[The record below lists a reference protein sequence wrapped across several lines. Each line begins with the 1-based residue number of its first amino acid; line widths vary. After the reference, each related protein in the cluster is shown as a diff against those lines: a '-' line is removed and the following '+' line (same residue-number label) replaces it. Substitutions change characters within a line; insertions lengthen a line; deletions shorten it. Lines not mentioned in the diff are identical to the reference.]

1 MPTLNDV
8 KIRNAKP
15 SEERTAN
22 GKPKPVRLF
31 DGGGLYLEIS
41 PAGGKLWRLK
51 YRFQGREKRLS
62 FGMYPDIGLRDA
74 RERRDAARKALARGT
89 DPSAARK
96 AEKAAQADTFEPVAR
111 EWLSK
116 QAAGWNPA
124 HAGEIRRTLVRDIFP
139 ALGPRPITEIKAPEL
154 LACIRRIETRGSIE
168 TAHRALRDC
177 GRVFAYAVSTGRAE
191 RNPAADLR
199 GALTPPAKVQ
209 HHAAITDPKAIGALL
224 RAIDDYRGTPEV
236 QCALRLAPLTFA
248 RPGELRA
255 AEWSEINLE
264 AGEWSIPADRMKMGE
279 PHIVPLSHQA
289 VECLRELH
297 RLTGTRRYV
306 FGVARPMSENTI
318 NCALRRL
325 GYGKDEMT
333 GHGFRAMARTILD
346 EVLGERP
353 DFIEHQLAHAVRDP
367 LGRAHNRTTHLPAR
381 RDMMQRW
388 ADYLDRLKNGADVV
402 PLRAARPG

>member
-1 MPTLNDV
+1 MALTDIV
-8 KIRNAKP
+8 IRNAKP
-15 SEERTAN
+15 RERPYKL
-22 GKPKPVRLF
+22 G
-31 DGGGLYLEIS
+31 DSGGLFLLVT
-41 PAGGKLWRLK
+41 PKGGRWWRCKLHFGR
-51 YRFQGREKRLS
+51 REKLLN
-62 FGMYPDIGLRDA
+62 FGTYPDVPLKLA
-74 RERRDAARKALARGT
+74 RERRDVARRQVAAGI
-89 DPSAARK
+89 DPAAVRR
-96 AEKAAQADTFEPVAR
+96 AEKAAQANTFEAVAG
-111 EWLSK
+111 EWLGK
-116 QAAGWNPA
+116 HAPRWNPA
-124 HAGEIRRTLVRDIFP
+124 HASEIRRHLVKDVFP
-139 ALGPRPITEIKAPEL
+139 WLGTRPVGKVTAPEL
-154 LACIRRIETRGSIE
+154 LACIRRIEARGLIE

-199 GALTPPAKVQ
+199 GALTPAVKVQ
-209 HHAAITDPKAIGALL
+209 HHAAITDPRAIGGLL
-224 RAIDDYRGTPEV
+224 RAIDGYRGTPEV
-236 QCALRLAPLTFA
+236 QCALRLAPLTFV

-255 AEWSEINLE
+255 AEWSEISLE
-264 AGEWSIPADRMKMGE
+264 AGEWSIPAERMKMGE

-325 GYGKDEMT
+325 RYAKTEMT

-353 DFIEHQLAHAVRDP
+353 DLIEHQLAHAVRDP
-367 LGRAHNRTTHLPAR
+367 LGRAYNRTTHLPAR

-388 ADYLDRLKNGADVV
+388 ADYLDRLKNGAEVV
-402 PLRAARPG
+402 PLRVARAG